1 VTKPSRDRSDFRR
14 GLLVAPGAIAAWIVL
29 WCVAGMIGL
38 AAGKVLVGPGS
49 LDGYLAV
56 TAIVGVCGVTPLAL
70 IAGFFRLLVK
80 GRIVLFLV
88 SGALVGLAITL
99 WPLAIPSW
107 R

>member
-1 VTKPSRDRSDFRR
+1 
-14 GLLVAPGAIAAWIVL
+14 
-29 WCVAGMIGL
+29 MIGL

-49 LDGYLAV
+49 LDGYLAM